1 MIEEDYSNVMVE
13 ELIKSMH
20 IESESYDKEKNKVNV
35 RLSFPSDS
43 PIFNGHFPDRPILA
57 GAYQIMLVKY
67 FAENLLNS
75 QLKISLIKKSK
86 FLSLIGADDTF
97 LLEVQT
103 SPLDNEDNKYKIKTK
118 IKFNEKSAMESTLI
132 ATLD

>member
-1 MIEEDYSNVMVE
+1 MQ
-13 ELIKSMH
+13 
-20 IESESYDKEKNKVNV
+20 IESEDYDKEKNKVNV
-35 RLSFPSDS
+35 RLSFPSGS
-43 PIFNGHFPDRPILA
+43 PIFNGHFPDKPILA
-57 GAYQIMLVKY
+57 GAYQLMIVKY

-75 QLKISLIKKSK
+75 QLKILLIKKSK
-86 FLSLIGADDTF
+86 FLSLIGAGDIF

-103 SPLDNEDNKYKIKTK
+103 SLLDDGDNKYKIKTK